1 VIATT
6 ESPLDTLEHHAAIMA
21 DNASGAWGGRW

>member
-21 DNASGAWGGRW
+21 DNASGAGAAGW